1 MKWFLLSL
9 ILISSPSAFADQ
21 LVGEIKIQTAQVLN
35 ETQEQTSCRLYRKRI
50 DTFLQRSNEA
60 AVAAAMNKGNLTQ
73 EHINRVLDIIQ
84 RGDVPAEVQNE
95 NILWTLDFDV
105 SKAIGFLSQPLHVE
119 IDSTYLQFET
129 NQNYFP
135 NHFNVA
141 ISEDKMN
148 ARITY
153 RMTYAEAC
161 LAPVKVRIKL
171 SADAEN
177 SLELSALLNRNL
189 I

>member
-1 MKWFLLSL
+1 MKRFLLSL
-9 ILISSPSAFADQ
+9 ILMSSQSAFADN

-35 ETQEQTSCRLYRKRI
+35 ETQEQTSCRMYRKRM
-50 DTFLQRSNEA
+50 DSFLQRSNEA
-60 AVAAAMNKGNLTQ
+60 AVASAMNKGNLSR

-105 SKAIGFLSQPLHVE
+105 SKAASFLSQPLFVQ

-135 NHFNVA
+135 DHFNVS
-141 ISEDKMN
+141 ISDDKQN
-148 ARITY
+148 ARVTY

-161 LAPVKVRIKL
+161 LAPVNVRIKF

-177 SLELSALLNRNL
+177 SIELKALLNRNL